1 MQTNNRGFTLVEL
14 IVVMAVF
21 ITVLAITASAFNTI
35 LVQATKLFRSEES
48 NIEGVI
54 GLEML
59 RHDLTQTG
67 LGLFTEFS
75 PVAYK
80 GEAKNLPA
88 SAYNDYNT
96 SASNPGKE
104 PPRPIVTGNDL
115 AAGQTNDDDSS
126 GTTKFVAGTDYLVIK
141 GTTVGRNQT
150 AQKWTYLE
158 YAPPNVIP
166 HAWPSAS
173 ENFVTNESVVLLK
186 RQVTSSTQTATLVPD
201 GSGVESF
208 YYAYSNVA
216 FNALASGTNAVYTA
230 YGIASRSDNKIRMP
244 FNRAD
249 YFVSLPVD
257 ASGNPDTTRIPNVC
271 AKDAAG
277 APHPDVG
284 ILYKATIDQDGSA
297 SGGKLEYVPLVDCV
311 ADMQVVLGWDMDG
324 NGAVDTY
331 SNANG
336 TQCNPCGATVATI
349 QAALSTANNSTSS
362 TVPNIRNNLK
372 MVKVYVLAQD
382 GRRDPGY
389 TSPSPIIVGDNG
401 ETTLTRSYDL
411 AAKGLRNYRWKVHR
425 VVVRPKNLP
434 VNQ

>member
-1 MQTNNRGFTLVEL
+1 MQTNNKGFTLVEL

-35 LVQATKLFRSEES
+35 IAQATKIFRSEES

-59 RHDLTQTG
+59 RHDLAQTG
-67 LGLFTEFS
+67 LGLFTEFA
-75 PVAYK
+75 PVEYK
-80 GEAKNLPA
+80 GEAKNTPA
-88 SAYNDYNT
+88 STYNDFNT
-96 SASNPGKE
+96 SSTNAKKE

-115 AAGQTNDDDSS
+115 VAGQTNADDTG
-126 GTTKFVAGTDYLVIK
+126 GTTKFVTGADYLVIK
-141 GTTVGRNQT
+141 ASSVGRNQT

-166 HAWPSAS
+166 HVWASAS
-173 ENFVTNESVVLLK
+173 ENFVTNESVVLLR
-186 RQVTSSTQTATLVPD
+186 RQISSTVQTSTLIQD

-208 YYAYSNVA
+208 YYAFSNIA
-216 FNALASGTNAVYTA
+216 FNSLAAGGNAVYTA

-249 YFVSLPVD
+249 YFVSVPINT
-257 ASGNPDTTRIPNVC
+257 SGNPDASRIPNVC

-284 ILYKATIDQDGSA
+284 ILYKATIDQDGSS
-297 SGGKLEYVPLVDCV
+297 SGGKLEYSPLIDCV

-331 SNANG
+331 SNADG
-336 TQCNPCGATVATI
+336 TQCNPCGATVAEI
-349 QAALSTANNSTSS
+349 QAALSTANNSTAS
-362 TVPNIRNNLK
+362 TVPCIRNNLK
-372 MVKVYVLAQD
+372 LIKVYVLAQD

-389 TSPSPIIVGDNG
+389 TSPSPIVVGDTG
-401 ETTLTRSYDL
+401 ETSLTRSYDL
-411 AAKGLRNYRWKVHR
+411 ATKGLLNYRWKVHR
-425 VVVRPKNLP
+425 VVMRPKNLP
-434 VNQ
+434 ANQ